1 MDVGPVPSLASAA
14 GAPLAQTAG
23 PEADRAQGEAAVNQ
37 RGQHYDLK
45 ADRAAGIGQTDG
57 DQHTAEERYGDGRQP
72 WKMPPTGQTPPAAD
86 DDQSTRKAPAP
97 RDPSGASGRL
107 IDLSG

>member
-1 MDVGPVPSLASAA
+1 MDVGPVPSLANAA

-23 PEADRAQGEAAVNQ
+23 PEADRAQGEAAANQ
-37 RGQHYDLK
+37 RTQQYDQK
-45 ADRAAGIGQTDG
+45 TERAAGIGQPDG
-57 DQHTAEERYGDGRQP
+57 EEHTTEERYGDGRQP
-72 WKMPPTGQTPPAAD
+72 WIMPPKDQTPPAVD

-97 RDPSGASGRL
+97 RDPSGARGRL